1 LLGAQNV
8 GKSCFIK
15 RIIHNQFKV
24 LNVCEYGVEVL
35 HVKIKNSILF
45 IYLSDFFGQEEWFS
59 VRKDEVQNADG
70 IILIYDISDKESF
83 ESSKYFYEYE
93 IKNLCKKSIKKLLLG
108 NKCDLKEKRVI
119 SREQGLYFASE
130 NNYKFKEISICTNE
144 NVFEAFEEFILDIYN
159 DLLNKKN

>member
-1 LLGAQNV
+1 MLGTQNV
-8 GKSCFIK
+8 GKSTFIE
-15 RIIHNQFKV
+15 RIINNQFNGH
-24 LNVCEYGVEVL
+24 LYGNSSRYL
-35 HVKIKNSILF
+35 RVKIKNSILF
-45 IYLSDFFGQEEWFS
+45 IYLSDLFGQERWFS

-83 ESSKYFYEYE
+83 ENSKYFYEYK

-119 SREQGLYFASE
+119 SREQGLKFASE
-130 NNYKFKEISICTNE
+130 NNYKFKEISCRANE
-144 NVFEAFEEFILDIYN
+144 NVFEAFEEFILDFYN